1 MIKREE
7 KEPILKIGLTG
18 FLIGIGAIA
27 PGISGGAIAVI
38 FGLYERI
45 TDTVAHFYRDFREKL
60 RFLLPLGIGAA
71 LGVLLF
77 GRVIEYLFA
86 NYNVQLRC
94 LFVGLMLGTLPSV
107 FRTANRDGFRL
118 WYLLPM
124 ALCGVGIAWLATR
137 EGLGYTGGAEELPFW
152 LAAVCGAV
160 VGFGTI
166 VPGVSASFVLMS
178 WGLYEPMLRA
188 LNTLD
193 VWKLLPMGAG
203 FVLLIL
209 LFAKLV
215 SYLYKRAY
223 GLMSYAV
230 AGLLLGSIVPV
241 VPPLSMDWAT
251 VLSLLLAVIGAALS
265 ALLLRV
271 RE

>member
-1 MIKREE
+1 MMRED
-7 KEPILKIGLTG
+7 KEESLWKIGITG

-45 TDTVAHFYRDFREKL
+45 TDTVAHFYRNFKEKL
-60 RFLLPLGIGAA
+60 KFLLPLGIGAV

-107 FRTANRDGFRL
+107 FRTANRDGFRP

-124 ALCGVGIAWLATR
+124 ALCGIGIAWLATR
-137 EGLGYTGGAEELPFW
+137 EGFSYTGGAEELPVW

-166 VPGVSASFVLMS
+166 VPGVSASFILMS

-188 LNTLD
+188 LNTFD
-193 VWKLLPMGAG
+193 IWKLLPMAAG
-203 FVLLIL
+203 FILLVL

-215 SYLYKRAY
+215 SFLYKKVY

-241 VPPLSMDWAT
+241 IPPLALDWAT
-251 VLSLLLAVIGAALS
+251 GLSLLLAVIGAALS

-271 RE
+271 KE